1 MSRNYFKSI
10 TGETSMKRLFF
21 LLFLFIVSCGQ
32 SPEQLFE
39 TAEFEMLQTNYPHAT
54 ELYQEILDKHP
65 DSKFAE
71 SARKSLRELQARQRE
86 NGNARGK

>member
-1 MSRNYFKSI
+1 
-10 TGETSMKRLFF
+10 MKRLFC
-21 LLFLFIVSCGQ
+21 LIFLFIVSCGQ

-65 DSKFAE
+65 DSKFAKG
-71 SARKSLRELQARQRE
+71 ARKRLKELQARQGE
-86 NGNARGK
+86 NGNQEKRK